1 MYKLG
6 FLTLIL
12 SAVSVVSAQ
21 QVICDDNGNGNG
33 TCVTNTVICDD
44 NGNGNGSC
52 ATSTVICDDNGNGN
66 DTCATSTVICDDN
79 GNGNGSCA
87 TNTVICDDNGN
98 GSCATSTVDSKPTST
113 WDANGVSSYGK
124 KNSVMYIF
132 GLLPLLLL

>member
-21 QVICDDNGNGNG
+21 QVICDDNGNG
-33 TCVTNTVICDD
+33 TCVTN
-44 NGNGNGSC
+44 
-52 ATSTVICDDNGNGN
+52 TVICDDNGNGN

-79 GNGNGSCA
+79 GND
-87 TNTVICDDNGN
+87 T
-98 GSCATSTVDSKPTST
+98 CATSTVDSKPTST

>member
-21 QVICDDNGNGNG
+21 QVICDGNGTCVTNTVICDGNG

-44 NGNGNGSC
+44 NGNGTCVTN
-52 ATSTVICDDNGNGN
+52 TVICDDNGN

-79 GNGNGSCA
+79 GNGND
-87 TNTVICDDNGN
+87 T
-98 GSCATSTVDSKPTST
+98 CATSTVDSKPTST

>member
-21 QVICDDNGNGNG
+21 QVICDDNGNG
-33 TCVTNTVICDD
+33 TCVTN
-44 NGNGNGSC
+44 
-52 ATSTVICDDNGNGN
+52 TVICDDNGNGN

-79 GNGNGSCA
+79 GNGTCV

-98 GSCATSTVDSKPTST
+98 GNDTCATSTVICDDNGNDTCATSTVDSKPTST